1 MYQYLIPLSL
11 LLVFTGCTPQSGLSP
26 SEPQK
31 PCINAQQLNT
41 YGYDH
46 LERVAKQ
53 LREERKNIDS
63 FDVVMVVM
71 KRTMDEYSDM
81 LKSSIAISN
90 VARFLPIPYAGEVCN
105 TTKLISKMALNLGNT
120 ATALHQ
126 YKASSGQFLEGF
138 DKLNRASVTSAEIAK
153 LSQFA
158 DTKLLADAKTLEFS
172 LKEISASTTSLA
184 ATTQS
189 ISEALDTTSGYMTQ
203 AKSLVGFSGDANV
216 DEKKKVAQNR
226 TTIHERLTQLN
237 QKLATLEKSGQVY
250 RYNIAKAR
258 VYSDLA
264 LSLEQAKR

>member
-1 MYQYLIPLSL
+1 MCRYIIPAFL
-11 LLVFTGCTPQSGLSP
+11 LLVLAGCAPQP
-26 SEPQK
+26 SVSTSESKK
-31 PCINAQQLNT
+31 PCINSQQLNQ

-53 LREERKNIDS
+53 LREERKNVDS

-81 LKSSIAISN
+81 LKSSVAISN

-105 TTKLISKMALNLGNT
+105 TTKLISKMALNIGNT

-126 YKASSGQFLEGF
+126 YKASSWQFVEGF
-138 DKLNRASVTSAEIAK
+138 DKLNRSSVTSAEIAK
-153 LSQFA
+153 LAQFA
-158 DTKLLADAKTLEFS
+158 DTKLLDDAKTLEFS

-189 ISEALDTTSGYMTQ
+189 ISEALDTTSGYMNQ
-203 AKSLVGFSGDANV
+203 AKNFVGFSGDANAE
-216 DEKKKVAQNR
+216 EKKKVAQNR
-226 TTIHERLTQLN
+226 VSIHERLTQLN

-258 VYSDLA
+258 VFADLA